1 MRIRHINSRILY
13 RLPIFAVGALLFNTL
28 FFLLI
33 QQLVTNEQGLRT
45 DLEPFD
51 LVDFIR
57 MARPAEIE
65 ELDPEEEMT
74 EPEPEKIP
82 PETEPLEM
90 EIEKPAISATQF
102 DIAMPAVNVP
112 MSLNGTPFIGDFIK
126 STRSQTGA
134 SPGHIYTNVV
144 PTLRVPP
151 VYPPRA
157 LRSGIEGI
165 VTVEFTISTDG
176 SVKDASV
183 VKSRPPKIFDRA
195 VLTAI
200 SKWKF
205 NPDIVNGKKVAKRA
219 RQDVNFKLQR

>member
-1 MRIRHINSRILY
+1 MQIKHINSRILY
-13 RLPIFAVGALLFNTL
+13 RLPIFAIGALLFNTF

-57 MARPAEIE
+57 MQRPAEIE
-65 ELDPEEEMT
+65 ELNPEEDIPPEEE
-74 EPEPEKIP
+74 IP
-82 PETEPLEM
+82 PETEPLET
-90 EIEKPAISATQF
+90 EIEKPTLSETQF
-102 DIAMPAVNVP
+102 DLAMPNINVP
-112 MSLNGTPFIGDFIK
+112 ISLNGTPFIGDAK
-126 STRSQTGA
+126 
-134 SPGHIYTNVV
+134 PGRLEIDANVV

-176 SVKDASV
+176 SVKDASI
-183 VKSRPPKIFDRA
+183 VKSKPPKIFDRA
-195 VLTAI
+195 VLMAI

-205 NPDIVNGKKVAKRA
+205 NPDIVKGKKVAKRA
-219 RQDVNFKLQR
+219 RQDINFKLQR